1 SDPEELVAA
10 GAAAGLTSLALTDHN
25 GLYGAVRFAHAAAE
39 VGLPTVFGA
48 ELSVGLRE
56 KIPGQT
62 DPEATH
68 LLVLARSVDGYH
80 RLSQAITE
88 ANLRGEKNRPVFDLE
103 ELAAMDGDWTILTG
117 CRERPLRR
125 ALGDANGC
133 LGVLRD
139 LTSHFGLIRLPVDL
153 SRDGTPDDDERLRHP
168 GVLAQR
174 KRLLDVASN
183 ALHFATRVQWRSAQ
197 VRASVRS
204 RLL

>member
-1 SDPEELVAA
+1 FLDGASDPEELVAA

-80 RLSQAITE
+80 RLSQPITE
-88 ANLRGEKNRPVFDLE
+88 ANLRGEKNRPAFDLE
-103 ELAAMDGDWTILTG
+103 ALAAMDADWTLLTG
-117 CRERPLRR
+117 CRKGPRRR
-125 ALGDANGC
+125 ALAHAHGRRRA
-133 LGVLRD
+133 LRE
-139 LTSHFGLIRLPVDL
+139 P
-153 SRDGTPDDDERLRHP
+153 
-168 GVLAQR
+168 
-174 KRLLDVASN
+174 
-183 ALHFATRVQWRSAQ
+183 
-197 VRASVRS
+197 
-204 RLL
+204 